1 MEMDRQTLMVL
12 FGAIITLTLI
22 GTHYLAKP
30 KPAAEGPRPVYAEG
44 DIRHKLQTEE
54 AKQNSKA
61 KKRPPAQES
70 TSSTSSD
77 EPSEN
82 EEPPAEE
89 PSID

>member
-22 GTHYLAKP
+22 GTTYLAKP

-44 DIRHKLQTEE
+44 DIRHKLQQEE
-54 AKQNSKA
+54 AKKTRNG
-61 KKRPPAQES
+61 KKPAPVQEE
-70 TSSTSSD
+70 TSSD

-89 PSID
+89 PSIDE

>member
-12 FGAIITLTLI
+12 FGAIISLTLI
-22 GTHYLAKP
+22 GTHYLANP

-44 DIRHKLQTEE
+44 DIRHKLQQEE
-54 AKQNSKA
+54 AKKTRNG
-61 KKRPPAQES
+61 KKPAPVQEE
-70 TSSTSSD
+70 TSSD

-89 PSID
+89 PSIDE